1 MRNLLI
7 AIFLLFIQSISAQT
21 SDYERLKLNTYIS
34 PSLNFPNEAKGQL
47 ENKLNQ
53 ITTSFGLGGN
63 EYNPR
68 FVITVV
74 PNVLSKE
81 IISGAPTLISQNI
94 DFTLYIGDGIDNTMF
109 SSVNI
114 STTGVGENINKS
126 YIEAIKGINV
136 NDIKIKNFINDGKDK
151 IINYYASNCDIF
163 LAKAEALAK
172 QGKYDEAI
180 YELNSIPPASKN
192 CYSKC
197 QDRLILYF
205 QQKIDSECAEKINQA
220 KSIWTS
226 AQNSDAVQRASKI
239 LISIHTM
246 SNCKQEVTNLL
257 NTMRTKIEADERA
270 AWEFKVKQYEDE
282 VRREEELLRYSREDA
297 AREFEL
303 KKARNE
309 AFKQV
314 AIEFAKNLPKTIN
327 NTHYNKIN
335 WW

>member
-1 MRNLLI
+1 MRNLII
-7 AIFLLFIQSISAQT
+7 ASFLLLVQSISAQT
-21 SDYERLKLNTYIS
+21 NDSERIKLNTYIP
-34 PSLNFPNEAKGQL
+34 PSFNLPNEAKGQL

-53 ITTSFGLGGN
+53 ITSSFGLGGN

-94 DFTLYIGDGIDNTMF
+94 DFTFYIGDGIDNTLF

-114 STTGVGENINKS
+114 STIGVGENLNKS
-126 YIEAIKGINV
+126 FIEAIKEISVKDN
-136 NDIKIKNFINDGKDK
+136 KLKNLIIDGKNK
-151 IINYYASNCDIF
+151 IIDYYNSNCDIF
-163 LAKAEALAK
+163 LLKAESLAK

-180 YELNSIPPASKN
+180 YELNSIPPACKN
-192 CYSKC
+192 CYLKC
-197 QDRLILYF
+197 QDRLIIYF
-205 QQKIDSECAEKINQA
+205 QQKINTECIEKLNQA
-220 KSIWTS
+220 KSLWTS
-226 AQNSDAVQRASKI
+226 AQNGNAAQKASQI
-239 LISIHTM
+239 LISIHPM
-246 SNCKQEVTNLL
+246 SNCKQEVTTLF
-257 NTMRTKIEADERA
+257 NTMRTKIENDERV

-282 VRREEELLRYSREDA
+282 VRREEELLKYSREDA

-303 KKARNE
+303 SKARTE

-314 AIEFAKNLPKTIN
+314 AIEFAKNLPKTIY
-327 NTHYNKIN
+327 NTNYNKIN